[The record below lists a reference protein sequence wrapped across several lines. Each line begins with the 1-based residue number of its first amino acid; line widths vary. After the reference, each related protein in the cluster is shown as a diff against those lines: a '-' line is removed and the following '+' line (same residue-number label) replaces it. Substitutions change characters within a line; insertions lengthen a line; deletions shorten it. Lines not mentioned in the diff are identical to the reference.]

1 MSVTPLLQYFD
12 IYRNM
17 EMSAALS
24 AFDALG
30 QPTRL
35 AVFRLLVQV
44 GGQGLAAGEIAAR
57 LNISPSTLSTHLSIL
72 TQSGLLLAVRDG
84 RIIRYAADMA
94 GLRALLTWL
103 LQDCCGGKP
112 EICAPVLDAL
122 ACNC

>member
-1 MSVTPLLQYFD
+1 
-12 IYRNM
+12 
-17 EMSAALS
+17 
-24 AFDALG
+24 
-30 QPTRL
+30 L

-44 GGQGLAAGEIAAR
+44 GGQGLAAGEIPAQ
-57 LNISPSTLSTHLSIL
+57 LNISPISLSTHLSIL
-72 TQSGLLLAVRDG
+72 AKAGLIAATRDG
-84 RIIRYAADMA
+84 RSIRYSADMA

>member
-1 MSVTPLLQYFD
+1 
-12 IYRNM
+12 M
-17 EMSAALS
+17 ETTSALI

-35 AVFRLLVQV
+35 AVFRLLVQRGV
-44 GGQGLAAGEIAAR
+44 GMAAGEIAAE
-57 LNISPSTLSTHLSIL
+57 LNLLPNTLSTHLSIL
-72 TQSGLLLAVRDG
+72 VKAGLIAATRDG
-84 RIIRYAADMA
+84 RSIRYSADMA

>member
-1 MSVTPLLQYFD
+1 
-12 IYRNM
+12 M
-17 EMSAALS
+17 ETSSALS

-44 GGQGLAAGEIAAR
+44 GGQGLAAGEIATQ

>member
-1 MSVTPLLQYFD
+1 
-12 IYRNM
+12 M
-17 EMSAALS
+17 EMSAALL

-35 AVFRLLVQV
+35 AVFRLLV
-44 GGQGLAAGEIAAR
+44 GGQGLAAGQIAAK

-72 TQSGLLLAVRDG
+72 TQSGLLRAVRDG
-84 RIIRYAADMA
+84 RSIRYAADMA
-94 GLRALLTWL
+94 GLRALLAWL

-122 ACNC
+122 ACNCEAEL